1 MITPNL
7 LAYAVLLA
15 WPFVVWQFYRRLDA
29 GRALIWTVLGA
40 YLILPPRTVINF
52 PVVPDFDKDT
62 LPPLAAA
69 LITTFLLQKRLQF
82 LPESRIAR
90 LLLGLFVLAPF
101 VTVLTNPDPIPIALA
116 DDIPG
121 MRLYDSLA
129 VVATQALYVL
139 PMFLARRDLA
149 TPQAMRDLLRALV
162 IGGLVYSV
170 PMILESRLSPQMN
183 RWVYGYFQHDFG
195 QTIRF
200 GGFRPMVFLPHGL
213 WLAFFAFMCLAASAF
228 FLRIGPAEV
237 RHRQL
242 AAFVWLAFT
251 LYIAKSFGPA
261 AYAMAAVPLILLA
274 PPRWQIHVA
283 SAVAVVVIVYPL
295 LRGAHLVPV
304 DRILA
309 FVEGLSSE
317 RAWSLQF
324 RLMNEEDLLARAAE
338 RPLFGWGGYARNFIH
353 DPITGRALTV
363 SDGAWVIQIGQYGW
377 LGYLAEFG
385 LLCLPIWLVAREAL
399 SRQAE
404 IAPQVAVV
412 ALILGCNLADLLP
425 NATLVPLTW
434 LMAGALLGQAEQLR
448 HARHLRAVARRVDRT
463 VTAPPRTVI

>member
-40 YLILPPRTVINF
+40 YLILPPRTVVNF

-69 LITTFLLQKRLQF
+69 LITTFILQKRLQI

-90 LLLGLFVLAPF
+90 LLIGLFVLAPF
-101 VTVLTNPDPIPIALA
+101 VTVLTNPDPIPILQA

-149 TPQAMRDLLRALV
+149 RPEAMRHLLFALV
-162 IGGLVYSV
+162 VGGLAYSV
-170 PMILESRLSPQMN
+170 PMILESRLSPQLN
-183 RWVYGYFQHDFG
+183 RWVYGYFQHDFA

-213 WLAFFAFMCLAASAF
+213 WLAFFAFMCLAAAGF
-228 FLRIGPAEV
+228 FLRMGPAEV
-237 RHRQL
+237 RPRQL
-242 AAFVWLAFT
+242 AAVVWLAFT
-251 LYIAKSFGPA
+251 LYVAKSFGPG
-261 AYAMAAVPLILLA
+261 AYAMAALPLILLA

-304 DRILA
+304 ERILD

-324 RLMNEEDLLARAAE
+324 RLMNEEELLARAAE

-353 DPITGRALTV
+353 DPVTGRALTV

-385 LLCLPIWLVAREAL
+385 LLCLPLWLLSREAL
-399 SRQAE
+399 SRRAE
-404 IAPQVAVV
+404 ITPQVAVV

-448 HARHLRAVARRVDRT
+448 HARHLRRVSARVDRT